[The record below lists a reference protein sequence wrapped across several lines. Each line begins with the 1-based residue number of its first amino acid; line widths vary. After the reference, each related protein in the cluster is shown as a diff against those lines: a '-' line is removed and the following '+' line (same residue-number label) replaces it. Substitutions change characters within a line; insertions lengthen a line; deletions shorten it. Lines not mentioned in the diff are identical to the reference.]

1 MYSSLTFLQDV
12 LLSKLHY
19 PYLYYGLYYKSSE
32 FGNVML
38 SLLDSVDPFEK
49 IVTYTLLSQADYTTD
64 IDFAN
69 VDLLD
74 DINSFEKIVT
84 YMLLLQAD
92 YTTDIDFANVNLLDD
107 ISIME
112 DKNIYKKLHLN
123 IFYEL
128 AYKMEKVTYYN
139 SRLRLE
145 PSLETPIQNVILAN
159 LFVNIVLINSR
170 VRDFAASILSYITL
184 LM

>member
-1 MYSSLTFLQDV
+1 MYSSLTLLQDV

-38 SLLDSVDPFEK
+38 SLLDRVD
-49 IVTYTLLSQADYTTD
+49 
-64 IDFAN
+64 
-69 VDLLD
+69 
-74 DINSFEKIVT
+74 SFEKIIT

-92 YTTDIDFANVNLLDD
+92 YTTDIDFHNVDLLDN
-107 ISIME
+107 IRKMVC
-112 DKNIYKKLHLN
+112 KNISKNLHHI

-128 AYKMEKVTYYN
+128 AFKIKTLTYYEHKN
-139 SRLRLE
+139 SKLRLS
-145 PSLETPIQNVILAN
+145 PSLVTPIQNVILAN
-159 LFVNIVLINSR
+159 LFVKVVLINSH
-170 VRDFAASILSYITL
+170 VKDFVAPILSYITL